1 MTDLGELCAPYRYSF
16 PPNCINTIIL
26 EKGNEKGSV
35 SQNRL
40 HNQKKSHTSHPE
52 YSYAS
57 VDDEKDDK
65 EMLINSSDLWKPFCI
80 YRYTRYLTMFLFP
93 CLHFSSHT
101 RITKNYF
108 RVFIF
113 YHALGHSVEIRWPE
127 KDDGLTVKLKVKQAS
142 SADWFGIGFSVGNMM
157 VMLMQCISKL
167 THNIINI

>member
-108 RVFIF
+108 
-113 YHALGHSVEIRWPE
+113 HASILITLWVIA
-127 KDDGLTVKLKVKQAS
+127 LK
-142 SADWFGIGFSVGNMM
+142 
-157 VMLMQCISKL
+157 
-167 THNIINI
+167 

>member
-40 HNQKKSHTSHPE
+40 HNQKKSQTSHPD

-80 YRYTRYLTMFLFP
+80 YRYTRYLTMFLFSSFRFYK
-93 CLHFSSHT
+93 CLRILESSKA
-101 RITKNYF
+101 IL
-108 RVFIF
+108 IF
-113 YHALGHSVEIRWPE
+113 LIVSR
-127 KDDGLTVKLKVKQAS
+127 
-142 SADWFGIGFSVGNMM
+142 FGS
-157 VMLMQCISKL
+157 
-167 THNIINI
+167 